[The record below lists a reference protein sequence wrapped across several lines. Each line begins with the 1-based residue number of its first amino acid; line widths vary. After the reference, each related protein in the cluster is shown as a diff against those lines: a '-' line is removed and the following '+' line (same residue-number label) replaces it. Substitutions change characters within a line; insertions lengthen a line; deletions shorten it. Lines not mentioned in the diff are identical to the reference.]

1 MQAHKHAQVSVAL
14 SVTYKGKPRP
24 EPVWLM
30 RYRLPSGKDSRS
42 VLGPAWRKKGRPAAG
57 YLTESDALLRAQAFA
72 AEHSGDTPD
81 ARRSFRVALEAFLR
95 YGEDEKGLRGS
106 TLVNYR
112 RIGNRLAE
120 RRWRGDLTWADRPLD
135 SFTDVDLIAVRR
147 ELVVAKR
154 AGDTLNH
161 YRRVLRGVFG
171 THPTSPALGW
181 KWNAQK
187 LESEGKLRF
196 YTPEQV
202 RRLTAEAYSPLD
214 AAIFTLATEAG
225 PRLSEIRGLKV
236 SNVDF
241 EVGVIRFEDGFTT
254 SGGHAGNKGR
264 RVRSVPLSSNVRAA
278 LAPHCEGRPT
288 NALVFEHETKP
299 GEPVCGSSLYRRFV
313 SAAKRA
319 GLPVLRF
326 HDLRHSF
333 GTQAIR
339 AFNIHEVQRMM
350 GHRHITTTE
359 RYLHYAPDPDAAAKL
374 SGLWGG
380 PAGEDG
386 ANVVSIRRGD
396 GEPKGSLGTREALRQ
411 QP

>member
-1 MQAHKHAQVSVAL
+1 MQAQKHAQVSVAL
-14 SVTYKGKPRP
+14 SVTYKGKPRR

-42 VLGPAWRKKGRPAAG
+42 VLGPAWTKRGRPAAG
-57 YLTESDALLRAQAFA
+57 YLTEGDALLRAEAFA
-72 AEHSGDTPD
+72 AEHSGDTHD
-81 ARRSFRVALEAFLR
+81 ARRSFKVALDAFLR

-112 RIGNRLAE
+112 RIGDRLAE
-120 RRWRGDLTWADRPLD
+120 RPWRSGLTWADRPLD
-135 SFTDVDLIAVRR
+135 AFTDGDLIALRR
-147 ELVVAKR
+147 ELVAAKR

-171 THPTSPALGW
+171 THPTSPALAW
-181 KWNAQK
+181 KWKAQK
-187 LESEGKLRF
+187 VESEGKLSF

-202 RRLTAEAYSPLD
+202 RRLIAEAYSPLD

-264 RVRSVPLSSNVRAA
+264 RVRSVPLSLNVRAA
-278 LAPHCEGRPT
+278 LAPHCEGNPPD
-288 NALVFEHETKP
+288 ALVFEHETKP
-299 GEPVCGSSLYRRFV
+299 GEPICGTSLYRRFV

-339 AFNIHEVQRMM
+339 AFNIYEVQRMM

-380 PAGEDG
+380 PAGGDG
-386 ANVVSIRRGD
+386 ANVVSIRPTLSRPGKKMPVARS
-396 GEPKGSLGTREALRQ
+396 GPIR
-411 QP
+411 

>member
-1 MQAHKHAQVSVAL
+1 MQAQHAQVSVAL
-14 SVTYKGKPRP
+14 STTYKGKPRP
-24 EPVWLM
+24 QPVWLM

-81 ARRSFRVALEAFLR
+81 ARRSFRSALEAFLR
-95 YGEDEKGLRGS
+95 HGEDEKGLRGS

-120 RRWRGDLTWADRPLD
+120 RRWRSDLTWADRPLD
-135 SFTDVDLIAVRR
+135 TFTDVDLIAVRR
-147 ELVVAKR
+147 ELATAKR
-154 AGDTLNH
+154 TGDTLNH

-171 THPTSPALGW
+171 THPSSPALAW

-187 LESEGKLRF
+187 LESEGKLSF
-196 YTPEQV
+196 YTPAQV
-202 RRLTAEAYSPLD
+202 HRLTAEAYSPLD

-225 PRLSEIRGLKV
+225 PRLSEIRALKV
-236 SNVDF
+236 GNVDF
-241 EVGVIRFEDGFTT
+241 EVGLIRFEDGFTT
-254 SGGHAGNKGR
+254 AGGHAGNKGR

-278 LAPHCEGRPT
+278 LAPHCEGKAQ
-288 NALVFEHETKP
+288 NALVFEHEAKP
-299 GEPVCGSSLYRRFV
+299 GEPVCGTSLYRRFV

-339 AFNIHEVQRMM
+339 AFNIYEVQRMM

-396 GEPKGSLGTREALRQ
+396 GEPKGSLGSGEALRQ
-411 QP
+411 RP